1 MRILQIEKR
10 TARKRHDW
18 LQRLPAKGRP
28 GSSWGLQAEN
38 RTGGADMK
46 IIQMDKLTQI
56 IKSQQQDVV
65 YRSAMGFCPEADMI
79 IKALDDILLLAEM
92 SSEQADQKQVNYCVG
107 KCQSKGEK
115 TVARALIEYDGEQH
129 EQSIEFFG
137 GASKLEKIERYDQ
150 IKDQYCRENGIPLLR
165 IRQKTGIKPLLR
177 EFIEQAKAGTAP
189 EHESPG
195 PAICS

>member
-1 MRILQIEKR
+1 
-10 TARKRHDW
+10 
-18 LQRLPAKGRP
+18 
-28 GSSWGLQAEN
+28 
-38 RTGGADMK
+38 MK

-56 IKSQQQDVV
+56 IKRQQQDVV

-115 TVARALIEYDGEQH
+115 TVARALIELGYTPYHNVQKRDCSGDSRPLPFDFGIIVNGRELLIEYDGEQH